1 MSAAAMRV
9 ATALFL
15 FFTLVSAGAED
26 LAGRWEGS
34 IQIPGREFDL
44 IVDLDRTDGKN
55 WTGSIIVPGLD
66 VKGAALTKL
75 MVSDSGISFTIKS
88 ALASARTG
96 VATLEGQL
104 NDVGELTGNFRQAGN
119 IAPFVLKK
127 TGPPQVELP
136 RKSSSISKD
145 LAGEWKGD
153 YEMDGYPRHVT
164 LTLAGHGTEPG
175 TAQLV
180 VVGKRTTNAP
190 IDLVTD
196 ENGFLT
202 IESHEFGIT
211 YEGRLQ
217 KNAGEIKGTFT
228 LGPFELPLV
237 LRRPTKTP

>member
-1 MSAAAMRV
+1 MRSAAAF
-9 ATALFL
+9 FL
-15 FFTLVSAGAED
+15 FFTMVSAGAED

-34 IQIPGREFDL
+34 IQIPGREFNL

-55 WTGSIIVPGLD
+55 WTGSIIIPGLG
-66 VKGAALTKL
+66 VKGAALTEL
-75 MVSDSGISFTIKS
+75 VVSDSGISFAIKS

-96 VATLEGQL
+96 VATLEGHL
-104 NDVGELTGNFRQAGN
+104 NNDGELIGNFLQAGN
-119 IAPFVLKK
+119 SAPFALKR

-136 RKSSSISKD
+136 RKSTPISKD

-164 LTLAGHGTEPG
+164 LTLAGHGAEPG

-202 IESHEFGIT
+202 IESHEIGVT

-217 KNAGEIKGTFT
+217 KDPGEIKGTFT

-237 LRRPTKTP
+237 LRRTTKTP

>member
-34 IQIPGREFDL
+34 IQIPGRQFDL
-44 IVDLDRTDGKN
+44 IVDLDRADGKN
-55 WTGSIIVPGLD
+55 WTGSIIIPGLD
-66 VKGAALTKL
+66 VKGAALTGL
-75 MVSDSGISFTIKS
+75 AVSGSRISFAIKGS
-88 ALASARTG
+88 LASARTG

-119 IAPFVLKK
+119 TAPFVLKK

-164 LTLAGHGTEPG
+164 LTLAGHGAEPG

-196 ENGFLT
+196 EDGFLT
-202 IESHEFGIT
+202 IESREFGIT

-217 KNAGEIKGTFT
+217 KNAGEIRGTFT

-237 LRRPTKTP
+237 LRRPTRTP